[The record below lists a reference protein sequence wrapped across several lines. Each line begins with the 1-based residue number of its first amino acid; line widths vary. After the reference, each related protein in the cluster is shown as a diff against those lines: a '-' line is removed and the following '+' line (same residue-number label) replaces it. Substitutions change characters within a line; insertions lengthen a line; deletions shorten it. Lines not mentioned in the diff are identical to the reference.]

1 MLQTSVE
8 IVKPGGTGRPALVIS
23 ARPEPLPPSRSFMF
37 RLPSAFPEPKKY
49 TYFPD
54 LEPGAG
60 DLALACAFFFGAGF
74 FDMSVLRRA
83 DVVNRVIDW
92 NLATLNLSGSVAL
105 LGARSP
111 SRLLVLHRDFGQIG
125 DVENK
130 PPQRGKQ
137 RQPRLFE
144 ARVVGHHQDVGE

>member
-54 LEPGAG
+54 LEPGAA

-83 DVVNRVIDW
+83 DVVNRLIGK
-92 NLATLNLSGSVAL
+92 SGNRL
-105 LGARSP
+105 ELGYSEC
-111 SRLLVLHRDFGQIG
+111 I
-125 DVENK
+125 
-130 PPQRGKQ
+130 
-137 RQPRLFE
+137 RQCR
-144 ARVVGHHQDVGE
+144 ASWRA